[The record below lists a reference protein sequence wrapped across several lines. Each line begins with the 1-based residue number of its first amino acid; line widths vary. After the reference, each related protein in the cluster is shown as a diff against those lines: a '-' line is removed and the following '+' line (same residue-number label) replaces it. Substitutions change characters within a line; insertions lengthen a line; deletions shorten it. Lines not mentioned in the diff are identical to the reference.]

1 MAENMVT
8 TTSWNRDNLIAGQL
22 SPITERI
29 TVASGQNIV
38 RGTLLGKITRAVST
52 VVPGTNTGN
61 GTISAFTMGKKTAIG
76 SYVVECISQTKGKS
90 AGTPVAGT
98 NTGNGVMGATT
109 LGSAAQVGTYKLT
122 CIEKVTDKGTFKV
135 LTPHEERLDDAV
147 AGTAY
152 VSDHIN
158 FTIADGTID
167 FEVGDEFTVV
177 VSETDS
183 NVGTFKVLTPS
194 KERLD
199 DAVVGTA
206 YVSDHI
212 NFTIADGSVDFA
224 VGDKFT
230 LPVIAGS
237 GYRNKS
243 LLAAVDGSE
252 VPESIA
258 IAAVDATLATKTSN
272 AYVYGQFNQASMAF
286 GTGHTFANTRDA
298 LRKTG
303 IFLTEVST
311 QN

>member
-1 MAENMVT
+1 MAENMVVT
-8 TTSWNRDNLIAGQL
+8 TAWARDNLIVGQL
-22 SPITERI
+22 APITERI

-38 RGTLLGKITRAVST
+38 RGTLLGKILRSVGTPVA
-52 VVPGTNTGN
+52 GTNTGN
-61 GTISAFTMGKKTAIG
+61 GTIASFTMGKKTVIG
-76 SYVVECISQTKGKS
+76 SYTVECISQTKGKV

-109 LGSAAQVGTYKLT
+109 LGPYAQVGTYRLV
-122 CIEKVTDKGTFKV
+122 CIAKVTDKGTFKV
-135 LTPHEERLDDAV
+135 LTPREERLDDAIV
-147 AGTAY
+147 ATAY

-158 FTIADGTID
+158 FTISDGSID

-177 VSETDS
+177 VSEADS

-194 KERLD
+194 KERLN
-199 DAVVGTA
+199 DATVGVA
-206 YVSDHI
+206 YVSDHV
-212 NFTIADGSVDFA
+212 NFTIADGSIDFV
-224 VGDKFT
+224 VGDSFS
-230 LPVIAGS
+230 LPVAAGS

-258 IAAVDATLATKTSN
+258 VAAVDATLATKTST
-272 AYVYGQFNQASMAF
+272 AYVYGQFNTSSVTY
-286 GTGHTFANTRDA
+286 GTGHTFANAKDA

-311 QN
+311 VN